1 MSVSRATILALLVV
15 LPLLA
20 GGALLLRSDNPASSS
35 QRARP
40 DIVVI
45 QTDDQ
50 NLASLGTATMPN
62 VTALAR
68 RGTTFTE
75 AIATTSLCC
84 PSRASLLTG
93 QYAHNHGVLNN
104 RPGYP
109 KLRDPENVLPAW
121 LQQVG
126 YRTVHL
132 GKFLNGYEDVG
143 GERRTAAPGWDDWLL
158 ALAPRAYN
166 GYRLVDD
173 AGDEKR
179 KGGRPRDYATKVFN
193 RRAEAVI
200 RRHAGSP
207 APLYL
212 QVDHYAP
219 HNGRGDPRSGCTGNS
234 AVPARRD
241 AHAFG
246 HRSLPHPKSFDED
259 DISDKPPFMSTVS
272 RIHPG
277 ERRQLQRDYRC
288 DLASLR
294 SVDRGVGAIVEAVR
308 DSGRLDRTVFIF
320 SSDNGYSYGEHRL
333 VEGKGLPYE
342 ETTRVPMVIAP
353 PPGVLDAEPARRN
366 DEAVANIDLAPT
378 ILDLAAAA
386 PCLDAR
392 ICRALDGRSLVP
404 LLRGK
409 RPALSRDRALAVE
422 FTAGGRINAVP
433 KAGQSCEYHGVRT
446 TEEMLVVHSRAP
458 RRGET
463 RCRREP
469 QVEQYD
475 LERDPRQL
483 ESLAHGSGDRVR
495 KRRAELLERAQ
506 ALATCAGTSSE
517 ADHPCE

>member
-1 MSVSRATILALLVV
+1 MSISRPIALALLVV
-15 LPLLA
+15 VLLLA
-20 GGALLLRSDNPASSS
+20 GAALLLRSDRPASSS
-35 QRARP
+35 QRDRP

-50 NLASLGTATMPN
+50 SLASLGGATMPN
-62 VTALAR
+62 VIELAKN
-68 RGTTFTE
+68 GTTFTE

-104 RPGYP
+104 RPGYA
-109 KLRDPENVLPAW
+109 KLRGPENVLPAW
-121 LQQVG
+121 LQRAG

-143 GERRTAAPGWDDWLL
+143 EARRSAAPGWDDWLL

-166 GYRLVDD
+166 GYKLADVE
-173 AGDEKR
+173 GHEQR

-193 RRAEAVI
+193 RRAEQVI
-200 RRHAGSP
+200 RRHAAEP

-219 HNGRGDPRSGCTGNS
+219 HNGSGDPRSGCTGNS

-241 AHAFG
+241 AYAFN
-246 HRSLPHPKSFDED
+246 HRPLPHPRSFDED
-259 DISDKPPFMSTVS
+259 DVSDKPPFMSTVS
-272 RIHPG
+272 RIDPA
-277 ERRQLQRDYRC
+277 ERHQLRRDYRC

-294 SVDRGVGAIVEAVR
+294 SVDRGVGGIVDAVR
-308 DSGRLDRTVFIF
+308 DTGRLDRTVFVFI
-320 SSDNGYSYGEHRL
+320 SDNGYSYGEHRL
-333 VEGKGLPYE
+333 VEGKGLAYE
-342 ETTRVPMVIAP
+342 ESIRVPMVIAA
-353 PPGVLDAEPARRN
+353 PPGLLEADSPRRN
-366 DEAVANIDLAPT
+366 DDPVANIDLAPT
-378 ILDLAAAA
+378 ILDLAGAA
-386 PCLDAR
+386 PCLDAER
-392 ICRALDGRSLVP
+392 CRMLDGRSLVP
-404 LLRGK
+404 LLRGE
-409 RPALSRDRALAVE
+409 RPAWSRDRALAVE

-446 TEEMLVVHSRAP
+446 TSEMLVVHTRAP

-469 QVEQYD
+469 QIEQYD

-483 ESLAHGSGDRVR
+483 ENLADRSGDRVR
-495 KRRAELLERAQ
+495 ERRSELLERAR
-506 ALATCAGTSSE
+506 ALATCAGTSSAAE
-517 ADHPCE
+517 DPCE